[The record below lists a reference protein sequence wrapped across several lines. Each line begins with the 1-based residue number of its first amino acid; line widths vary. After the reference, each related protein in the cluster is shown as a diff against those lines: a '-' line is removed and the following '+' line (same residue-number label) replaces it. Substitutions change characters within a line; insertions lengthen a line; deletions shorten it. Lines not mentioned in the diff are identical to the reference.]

1 MFQLTCVATI
11 EGNTMTHTQTD
22 PTGRKCTHVRV
33 FGGDK
38 MVTVSYPTNIIH
50 VWMFGTL
57 NAKTILRI

>member
-1 MFQLTCVATI
+1 
-11 EGNTMTHTQTD
+11 MTHTQTD

-38 MVTVSYPTNIIH
+38 MVTVSYPTNIVH

-57 NAKTILRI
+57 SRKNYFTNLDETLQ